1 MPFQRTTPVRDGSI
15 PGPASTADT
24 VGPVLTSEPPHGQ
37 RIDAPIVFTFSEAVK
52 LGTGTISLSDMRAG
66 VVYDAPLAGNPYLAV
81 SGNTITFTPPM
92 PLAPVEWYSVI
103 ISAGAISDLAG
114 NAFYGGSALNVG
126 FTSGLSQVALNL
138 TGTAGV
144 DTLHGSDLADTIDG
158 LAEGDSIF
166 GYGGDDILRG
176 GDETRATTL
185 WAFGDTIKGG
195 AGNDTVYGGAGE
207 DQLYGDEGNDR
218 LFGGDDDDRLYGG
231 AGDDHLDG
239 GAGNDE
245 LDGGAGSNMLFG
257 GDGEDTLDAESGS
270 GGTLD
275 GGAGNDLLRG
285 FEGTNYVGGDGD
297 DEILINFTTS
307 HRGPAVVSGG
317 SGNDSI
323 TLRVHQVSQAAAT
336 ISGGDGV
343 DTYHPYAISP
353 SFLGVSTFTVSDF
366 QAGAGG
372 DVVDLLELANVRGGG
387 NAFVN
392 GLVRLVASGGD
403 TEIQLRAPGDR
414 TNSIYYT
421 VLTLKGVRP
430 EQLTAANFTGGMD
443 PKSGTLGLNFSGGA
457 GDDILDGGPGADV
470 LSGLDG
476 NDILNGGAGDD
487 LLEGGAG
494 DDRIGGGAGDNILR
508 GGDGDDSLSGGH
520 DGSSVLEG
528 GAGKDYLSSSYGNDR
543 LSGGDGDDEL
553 LLADSGLI
561 GRPGNT
567 VVLSGDAG
575 DDIIRIR
582 SASVPATV
590 LASGGAGADTFIVRA
605 ITGLTILDFSRE
617 DLLDLRELLALRVRG
632 TITGNPF
639 GALGYLKA
647 VQEGNQVWIHLDS
660 DGATGPNGSELVLKL
675 DNTQLST
682 LSSAMFAGGYDP
694 SGSTRG
700 LDLRGTPGA
709 DTLLGAALDDTID
722 GGDGADI
729 IDGGAGNDRLVG
741 GDESMAGI
749 GDDIRGGAGNDQL
762 HGGAGEDRLDGGE
775 GDDMLYGDGGNDRLN
790 GGLGNDRLE
799 GGDGNDTLDASQGD
813 DYLSGGA
820 GDDVLAGYRVRQDRP
835 GGTTLDGGD
844 GNDRLYP
851 TSAVKLVLGGAG
863 DDEVVVDADG
873 KAASLAPLLVDM
885 GDGNDRLLFAYAA
898 DEARPLRVSGGA
910 GIDTY
915 ALLNSSASKFPL
927 LTVTDF
933 QTGAGGDVLDVR
945 SFILGDAGPNPFGQ
959 SAFARLVQEGSHVLF
974 QVDPD
979 GSAGAQGWATRA
991 VLENTRVAD
1000 FTGANFPGGIR
1011 PDGGLGG
1018 LVLIGGAGADTIDGD
1033 ILDDTLRGGEG
1044 ADTLRGNA
1052 GADRLH
1058 GDGGDDVLLGNDGD
1072 DLLDGGAGHDTLNG
1086 GEGRDELA
1094 GGEGKDVLA
1103 GHGGDDRLDG
1113 GGGIDTAVFLGARA
1127 DYLLQAQGQE
1137 LLVSGL
1143 RDSAGDGNDR
1153 LSGIERLVFGNAA
1166 LALDT
1171 GPDGNAGQAYRIYR
1185 AAFDREPDQVGVGF
1199 WIEMLDRGVTLQ
1211 AVADGFTRGEEFAR
1225 LYGANPGN
1233 ADIVTR
1239 LYRNILDREPE
1250 KGGYDFWLSVLD
1262 NKLTDLGTVLAAF
1275 SESPENRAAVAEL
1288 IANGVA
1294 YQPFMG

>member
-1 MPFQRTTPVRDGSI
+1 MPIQRTTPFRDGSN
-15 PGPASTADT
+15 PGPANATDT

-52 LGTGTISLSDMRAG
+52 LGPGTISLFDMRVG
-66 VVYDAPLAGNPYLAV
+66 LVYSAPLADNPWLAV
-81 SGNTITFTPPM
+81 SGNTITFTPPLQ
-92 PLAPVEWYSVI
+92 LAPVEWYSVT
-103 ISAGAISDLAG
+103 ISAGAITDLAG

-126 FTSGLSQVALNL
+126 FTSGLSLVALNL
-138 TGTAGV
+138 SGTAGA

-158 LAEGDSIF
+158 LAEGDTIF

-176 GDETRATTL
+176 GDEDRAATL
-185 WAFGDTIKGG
+185 WTFGDTIKGG
-195 AGNDTVYGGAGE
+195 AGNDTVYGGTGE
-207 DQLYGDEGNDR
+207 DQLHGDDGNDR

-239 GAGNDE
+239 GAGNDV
-245 LDGGAGSNMLFG
+245 LDGGAGRNELFG
-257 GDGEDTLDAESGS
+257 GDGDDTLDAEQGS

-275 GGAGNDLLRG
+275 GGAGNDVLRG
-285 FEGTNYVGGDGD
+285 FEGTNYAGGDGD
-297 DEILINFTTS
+297 DEIVINFMNAHS
-307 HRGPAVVSGG
+307 GPAMVSGG

-323 TLRVHQVSQAAAT
+323 TLRVHYVSQAAAT
-336 ISGGDGV
+336 VSGGEGV
-343 DTYHPYAISP
+343 DTYHLYGLSSVAE
-353 SFLGVSTFTVSDF
+353 GANNFTVTDF
-366 QAGAGG
+366 KAGAGG
-372 DVVDLLELANVRGGG
+372 DMIDLLALTYVRGGG

-392 GLVRLVASGGD
+392 GMVRLKASGED
-403 TEIQLRAPGDR
+403 TVLQLRDPGDR
-414 TNSIYYT
+414 TNSIYIT
-421 VLTLKGVRP
+421 GLTLKGVRP

-443 PKSGTLGLNFSGGA
+443 PKSGVLGLSFSGGA
-457 GDDILDGGPGADV
+457 GKDVMDGGPGADL
-470 LSGLDG
+470 LSGLAG
-476 NDILNGGAGDD
+476 NDILNGYAGDD
-487 LLEGGAG
+487 LLDGGDGDDQIAGGAG
-494 DDRIGGGAGDNILR
+494 NNTLR
-508 GGDGDDSLSGGH
+508 GGDGDDVIGASH
-520 DGSSVLEG
+520 DGSNLIEG
-528 GAGKDYLSSSYGNDR
+528 GAGDDYLMSAYGNDR
-543 LSGGDGDDEL
+543 LSGGDGNDEL
-553 LLADSGLI
+553 VLIDPGPVGHGGHTVHLA
-561 GRPGNT
+561 
-567 VVLSGDAG
+567 GDAG

-582 SASVPATV
+582 SASAPATV

-617 DLLDLRELLALRVRG
+617 DQLDLRELLALRVRG

-647 VQEGNQVWIHLDS
+647 VQEGSQVWIHLDS
-660 DGATGPNGSELVLKL
+660 DGAAGANGSELVLKL
-675 DNTQLST
+675 DNTQLSA

-694 SGSTRG
+694 SGATRG

-729 IDGGAGNDRLVG
+729 IDGGAGNDRLLG
-741 GDESMAGI
+741 GDESMAGT

-762 HGGAGEDRLDGGE
+762 HGGAGDDRLDGGE
-775 GDDMLYGDGGNDRLN
+775 GDDLLYGDGGDDRLN

-799 GGDGNDTLDASQGD
+799 GGDGNDTLDGSPGD

-835 GGTTLDGGD
+835 AGTTLDGGD

-863 DDEVVVDADG
+863 DDEVMVDADG

-885 GDGNDRLLFAYAA
+885 GDGNDRLLFAYTV

-910 GIDTY
+910 GVDTY
-915 ALLNSSASKFPL
+915 GLLNSSASKIPL
-927 LTVTDF
+927 LTITDF

-945 SFILGDAGPNPFGQ
+945 SFILGDAGANPFGP
-959 SAFARLVQEGSHVLF
+959 AGYARLVQEGSRVLF

-979 GSAGAQGWATRA
+979 GSAGSQGWATRA

-1011 PDGGLGG
+1011 PDGGTGG
-1018 LVLIGGAGADTIDGD
+1018 LVLVGSGAADTIDGGA
-1033 ILDDTLRGGEG
+1033 LDDTLRGGEG

-1058 GDGGDDVLLGNDGD
+1058 GDGGDDILLGGDGD
-1072 DLLDGGAGHDTLNG
+1072 DLLEGGDGDDMLS
-1086 GEGRDELA
+1086 
-1094 GGEGKDVLA
+1094 
-1103 GHGGDDRLDG
+1103 GHGGADRLDG
-1113 GGGIDTAVFLGARA
+1113 GSGIDTAVFLGARA
-1127 DYLLQAQGQE
+1127 DYLVQPQGQE
-1137 LLVSGL
+1137 MLVSGL
-1143 RDSAGDGNDR
+1143 RDSAGDGADR
-1153 LSGIERLVFGNAA
+1153 LSGIERLVFGNGA

-1171 GPDGNAGQAYRIYR
+1171 GPDGHAGQAYRIYR
-1185 AAFDREPDQVGVGF
+1185 AAFDREPDQAGLGF

-1211 AVADGFTRGEEFAR
+1211 VVADGFTRGEEFAR
-1225 LYGANPGN
+1225 LYGANPSN

-1250 KGGYDFWLSVLD
+1250 QGGYDFWLAVLD
-1262 NKLTDLGTVLAAF
+1262 DKRADLGTVLAAF
-1275 SESPENRAAVAEL
+1275 SESLENREALAEL
-1288 IANGVA
+1288 IANGVD
-1294 YQPFMG
+1294 YQPFTG

>member
-1 MPFQRTTPVRDGSI
+1 MPIQRTTPVRDGST
-15 PGPASTADT
+15 PGPASTADS

-52 LGTGTISLSDMRAG
+52 LGPGTISLFAMRVG
-66 VVYDAPLAGNPYLAV
+66 LVYSAPLAGNPYVAM
-81 SGNTITFTPPM
+81 SGNTITFTPP
-92 PLAPVEWYSVI
+92 LQLTPVEWYSVT
-103 ISAGAISDLAG
+103 ISAGAITDLAG
-114 NAFYGGSALNVG
+114 NAFYGGSALDVE
-126 FTSGLSQVALNL
+126 FTSGLSLVALNL
-138 TGTAGV
+138 SGTADV

-158 LAEGDSIF
+158 LAEGDTIF

-185 WAFGDTIKGG
+185 WTFGDTIKGG
-195 AGNDTVYGGAGE
+195 AGNDTVYGGTGE
-207 DQLYGDEGNDR
+207 DQLHGDEGNDR
-218 LFGGDDDDRLYGG
+218 LFGDDDDDRLYGG

-239 GAGNDE
+239 GAGNDV
-245 LDGGAGSNMLFG
+245 LDGGAGRNEVFG
-257 GDGEDTLDAESGS
+257 GDGDDTLDAESGS

-275 GGAGNDLLRG
+275 GGTGNDLLRG
-285 FEGTNYVGGDGD
+285 FEGTNYAGGDGG
-297 DEILINFTTS
+297 DEIVIDFMNA
-307 HRGPAVVSGG
+307 HPGPAMVSGG

-323 TLRVHQVSQAAAT
+323 TLRVHYVSQAVAAV
-336 ISGGDGV
+336 SGGDGI
-343 DTYHPYAISP
+343 DTYHLYGMSSVMEGAND
-353 SFLGVSTFTVSDF
+353 FTVTDF
-366 QAGAGG
+366 KAGAGG
-372 DVVDLLELANVRGGG
+372 DMIDLLDLTYVLGGG

-392 GLVRLVASGGD
+392 GLVRLVASGDD
-403 TEIQLRAPGDR
+403 TVLELRDPGDR
-414 TNSIYYT
+414 TNSIYIT
-421 VLTLKGVRP
+421 GLTLKGVRP

-443 PKSGTLGLNFSGGA
+443 PKSGELGLNFSGDA
-457 GDDILDGGPGADV
+457 GNDIMDGGPGADV
-470 LSGLDG
+470 LSGLAG
-476 NDILNGGAGDD
+476 NDILNGRAGDD
-487 LLEGGAG
+487 LLDGGDGNDLISGGAG
-494 DDRIGGGAGDNILR
+494 NNTLR
-508 GGDGDDSLSGGH
+508 GGDGDDSMGGGH
-520 DGSSVLEG
+520 DGSNVLEG
-528 GAGKDYLSSSYGNDR
+528 GAGKDHLTSSYGNDR
-543 LSGGDGDDEL
+543 LSGGDGNDEL
-553 LLADSGLI
+553 LLADAGLT

-632 TITGNPF
+632 TIPGNPF

-647 VQEGNQVWIHLDS
+647 VQEGSQVWIHLDS
-660 DGATGPNGSELVLKL
+660 DGAAGANGAELVLKL
-675 DNTQLST
+675 DNTLLSA
-682 LSSAMFAGGYDP
+682 LSSAVFAGGYDP

-700 LDLRGTPGA
+700 LDLHGTPGA
-709 DTLLGAALDDTID
+709 DTLFGAALDDTID

-749 GDDIRGGAGNDQL
+749 GDDIRGGAGSDQL
-762 HGGAGEDRLDGGE
+762 HGGAGDDRLDGGE
-775 GDDMLYGDGGNDRLN
+775 GDDMLYGGDGNDRLN

-851 TSAVKLVLGGAG
+851 TSVVKLVLGGAG
-863 DDEVVVDADG
+863 DDEVMVDADG

-885 GDGNDRLLFAYAA
+885 GDGNDRLLFGYAA

-910 GIDTY
+910 GVDSY
-915 ALLNSSASKFPL
+915 GLLNSSASKFPL

-933 QTGAGGDVLDVR
+933 RTGAGGDVLDVR
-945 SFILGDAGPNPFGQ
+945 SFILGDAGPNPFGPA
-959 SAFARLVQEGSHVLF
+959 AFARLVQEGSHVLF

-979 GSAGAQGWATRA
+979 GSSGAQGWTTRA

-1018 LVLIGGAGADTIDGD
+1018 LVLVGGAGADTIDGGD
-1033 ILDDTLRGGEG
+1033 LDDTLRGGEG
-1044 ADTLRGNA
+1044 ADTLRGSA

-1058 GDGGDDVLLGNDGD
+1058 GDGGDDVLLGGDGD
-1072 DLLDGGAGHDTLNG
+1072 DLLDGGD
-1086 GEGRDELA
+1086 
-1094 GGEGKDVLA
+1094 GKDVLA

-1113 GGGIDTAVFLGARA
+1113 RGGIDTAVFLGARA
-1127 DYLLQAQGQE
+1127 DYLLQAEGEE

-1143 RDSAGDGNDR
+1143 GGSAGDGNDR
-1153 LSGIERLVFGNAA
+1153 LSGIERLVFGNGA
-1166 LALDT
+1166 LALDS

-1185 AAFDREPDQVGVGF
+1185 AAFDREPDQVGLGF

-1211 AVADGFTRGEEFAR
+1211 AVAAGFTRGDEFAR

-1262 NKLTDLGTVLAAF
+1262 NKLADLGTVLAAF

-1288 IANGVA
+1288 IGNGVN
-1294 YQPFMG
+1294 YHPYVG